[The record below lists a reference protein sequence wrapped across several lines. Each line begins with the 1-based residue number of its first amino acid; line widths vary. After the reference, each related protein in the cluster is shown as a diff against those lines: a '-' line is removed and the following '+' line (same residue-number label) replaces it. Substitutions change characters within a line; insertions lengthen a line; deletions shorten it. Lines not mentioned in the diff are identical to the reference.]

1 MLLAMLPVHKQLYV
15 ATCSWG
21 RRESAWAQPTSQP
34 VDAIRRRSSRDG
46 NLRRRPKLPEGVGRR
61 STRRIVGLRRCAN
74 YGVARHRL
82 HPGCTRSTRRRRR
95 SASLRPERG
104 WSCKPATPCSAKRR
118 RNRLICTTVYPTRS
132 AISTPG
138 TPCAISKTARARRLS
153 PPGVDGARCRCS
165 RVCRSRSLTTIGRTR
180 LAMALPPENIHG

>member
-74 YGVARHRL
+74 YGVARRRL
-82 HPGCTRSTRRRRR
+82 HPGCTRRESVAREESQLPAADRRDVLVPGGRLRQDIHGRRNPRRPWLVANSFSRRRYRPVTALQPRRRR
-95 SASLRPERG
+95 
-104 WSCKPATPCSAKRR
+104 T
-118 RNRLICTTVYPTRS
+118 
-132 AISTPG
+132 
-138 TPCAISKTARARRLS
+138 
-153 PPGVDGARCRCS
+153 
-165 RVCRSRSLTTIGRTR
+165 GRTR
-180 LAMALPPENIHG
+180 SCRT